1 MGDNYMLLPSAIRLR
16 ITTLLKEND
25 LSAYKL
31 AYKSDIPSSNISD
44 ILREKV
50 SEPTLS
56 TLLNICEGLNITLKD
71 FFDSEIFKNVEA
83 IERKDK
89 KNKN

>member
-1 MGDNYMLLPSAIRLR
+1 MLLPSAIRLR

-31 AYKSDIPSSNISD
+31 AYKSDISSSNISD

-50 SEPTLS
+50 SEPTLSTLS

>member
-1 MGDNYMLLPSAIRLR
+1 MLLPSAIRLR

-31 AYKSDIPSSNISD
+31 AYKSDISSSNISD

-50 SEPTLS
+50 SEHTLS